1 VRLAE
6 LTGRAGIR
14 VVDPAPE
21 IRRLDRTVFL
31 PLLPEQATVV
41 APPPDRSLP
50 TEPLRTPRR

>member
-1 VRLAE
+1 
-6 LTGRAGIR
+6 

-50 TEPLRTPRR
+50 AEPIGTPGR